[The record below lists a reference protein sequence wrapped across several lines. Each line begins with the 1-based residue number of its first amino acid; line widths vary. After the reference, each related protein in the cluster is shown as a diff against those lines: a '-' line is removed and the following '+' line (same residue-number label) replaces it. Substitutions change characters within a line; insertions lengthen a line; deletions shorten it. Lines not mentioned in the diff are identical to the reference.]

1 VNAPENQYIGGAPGR
16 TLPQAVTVNFSA
28 TSPFVGPKLAVEYY
42 FFVCS
47 RR

>member
-1 VNAPENQYIGGAPGR
+1 
-16 TLPQAVTVNFSA
+16 VNFSV